1 MNMESTI
8 LWNNHDEHDK
18 VYGVVIAEDAVYA
31 AWGRRGNKKMQTQ
44 EKKGNKAQWR
54 SWNRTP
60 EGISDEWVSAKLKK
74 GYRILKEGEPE
85 YEPVLRTVEEAI
97 LDKFGQVI
105 VMKTLKAL

>member
-1 MNMESTI
+1 MESTI

-44 EKKGNKAQWR
+44 EKKGTKHQWLSWRR
-54 SWNRTP
+54 SP
-60 EGISDEWVSAKLKK
+60 SDISDEWVAAKIKK
-74 GYRILKEGEPE
+74 GYRIVKEGERE
-85 YEPVLRTVEEAI
+85 YEPILRSVEEAI

-105 VMKTLKAL
+105 VLKTLKAL